1 MKRAGLD
8 SLFHIDRSDPSTGIK
23 ISLRRPAETG
33 ETENRGSG
41 ELELLTPVSPVPG
54 FAGAPD
60 AVHVVNG
67 RVVRESRHTDSQYNQ
82 WAPQT
87 GPRDVEIEKKPAGRR
102 KAKQPPVAL
111 EKLEYVVVDVE
122 TTGGAHIRGH
132 RLTEVAIVRLDANG
146 RKTHEYSTLINPGRL
161 IPAEITRL
169 TRIDQH
175 MVEGAPSFE
184 DVAREVRA
192 LLEDRVFVAHN
203 AAFDWGFLNAELI
216 RTTGRPLLGR
226 RLCTVRLARKVV
238 PEIRRRSLDALSYFF
253 NVHNEARHRAYGDAR
268 ATAHIFRRLLDRVW
282 DREID
287 TWQALDR
294 FVRAPKPKRKRSAL
308 PTPMEDV

>member
-1 MKRAGLD
+1 MKPESLE

-23 ISLRRPAETG
+23 ISLKKPADTAPAQKQA
-33 ETENRGSG
+33 NG
-41 ELELLTPVSPVPG
+41 ELELYTPITPLPRFTGSP
-54 FAGAPD
+54 D
-60 AVHVVNG
+60 SVHIVNG
-67 RVVRESRHTDSQYNQ
+67 RVVRESRHQDTTYGE
-82 WAPQT
+82 WAPVT
-87 GPRDVEIEKKPAGRR
+87 GPLDVELEKKKAGGRR
-102 KAKQPPVAL
+102 KAEPPVPL
-111 EKLEYVVVDVE
+111 EGLEYVVVDVE

-132 RLTEVAIVRLDANG
+132 RLTEIAIVGVDANG
-146 RKTHEYSTLINPGRL
+146 RQTHEYSTLINPDRL
-161 IPAEITRL
+161 IPIEITRL

-175 MVEGAPSFE
+175 MVADAPRFE
-184 DVAREVRA
+184 DVARDVRE
-192 LLEDRVFVAHN
+192 LLADRVFVAHN
-203 AAFDWGFLNAELI
+203 AAFDWGFLNAEFI

-238 PEIRRRSLDALSYFF
+238 PEVRRRSLDALSYFF

-294 FVRAPKPKRKRSAL
+294 FVRAPKVKRKRTAL
-308 PTPMEDV
+308 PHPIEDV